1 MQKRR
6 KEVRKRKAWLLYI
19 NISCKCC
26 AVMNSSEQFPYSQYV
41 PSQILV
47 VGHSLG
53 ALWIETEQLQIKVTK
68 YIKQKS

>member
-1 MQKRR
+1 
-6 KEVRKRKAWLLYI
+6 
-19 NISCKCC
+19 
-26 AVMNSSEQFPYSQYV
+26 MNSSEQFPYSQYV

-53 ALWIETEQLQIKVTK
+53 ALWIETAQLQIKITK